1 MAGSRPEISLSA
13 RAMSRS
19 RLMPGKT
26 RTAACMTSVLER
38 FRRYVC
44 GRWGQF
50 EGRIAVRSGPELGLG
65 PAQDELPVEE
75 IERETLC
82 RRDLVALRDDGGDHH
97 IALVVECHGEHVAR
111 LPVGDG
117 DVVGPAAPVHP
128 FDGDRPSGREPVK
141 FL

>member
-1 MAGSRPEISLSA
+1 MTTRSVPAGSAVSACQTIPGSLPEISLSA

-82 RRDLVALRDDGGDHH
+82 RRDLVALRDDGGGHH
-97 IALVVECHGEHVAR
+97 IALVVEAHGDLGVRR
-111 LPVGDG
+111 LLGDCIG
-117 DVVGPAAPVHP
+117 LGP
-128 FDGDRPSGREPVK
+128 
-141 FL
+141 